1 MKSELNISRVIK
13 PYIDGPATFVECLKK
28 LNVGFM
34 MIMMIVDFGDSLI
47 NTTKR
52 ENYLLKYPRLTTHQH
67 NNCYKICY
75 NNNDHLFD
83 LSSSFSSDVLQPDQY
98 K

>member
-1 MKSELNISRVIK
+1 MTK
-13 PYIDGPATFVECLKK
+13 PCVGDPPTFVECEEELA
-28 LNVGFM
+28 VGA
-34 MIMMIVDFGDSLI
+34 IVTVVVVEFGDSLI